1 METLNLYVVTEN
13 TSAYSKDSIIQL
25 NQSQADKMKNFIKPF
40 KVDAK
45 STEETKAEGANA
57 EGANTEGANA
67 EGVNTDDA
75 GIKRIPKAK

>member
-13 TSAYSKDSIIQL
+13 TSGYSKDSIIQL

-45 STEETKAEGANA
+45 STEETNA
-57 EGANTEGANA
+57 EGANA